1 MSEETKEL
9 KDKLFNKKENGW
21 LKVDEEKNKLI
32 MNFSDEFIYFL
43 NKGKT
48 TI

>member
-32 MNFSDEFIYFL
+32 MNFSDELIYFL

-48 TI
+48 ER